1 MCGIAGVID
10 CSHTHS
16 EQDLLAAATKMAATL
31 HHRGPDRGGAWTAP
45 SAGVALGFRR
55 LAVVDLSDTGD
66 QPMLSASGRFAIV
79 FNGEIYN
86 HAQLRTD
93 LVAAGSQFRGRSD
106 TEVML
111 EAISCWGLDKAV
123 ERFNGMFAFALWDTK
138 THSLHLAIDRI
149 GEKPLYWAW
158 CGNTFLFGSE
168 LKALR
173 AHPDFRPEL
182 DRDALTLFL
191 RYGNVPAP
199 FSIYKRVSKVIAGSV
214 VEVYPGE
221 RTVNSRRYWSLSDVA
236 TSALA
241 NPLADP
247 RSEIVARTEQ
257 LLTDAVRIRM
267 IADVPLGA
275 FLSGG
280 LDSSTVVAL
289 MAATT
294 PRPVKTFTVGFEL
307 GTHNEA
313 QHAAAVA
320 AVLGTEHTEI
330 YVTAADAMAI
340 IPQLPTIYDE
350 PFADTSQ
357 IPTFLVSA
365 LARQSVT
372 VTLSGDGGDEVFG
385 GYNRYRIDPLLKR
398 LRRLPH
404 PLRTASASAL
414 KAFGSPRLGALIDTI
429 DTWMPRPLSVGAPAQ
444 KLQKLADLLSIQDLD
459 EVHKH
464 LISHWR
470 DPEAVVAGGK
480 EPETQLSI
488 AHARPTM
495 PYASLEMMYLDTL
508 SYLPDDILV
517 KLDRASMAVSLEARA
532 PYLDHRL
539 IELAW
544 RIPHSLRV
552 GKGPSKPLLRS
563 ILEKHVPSAL
573 IDRPKMGFTLPV
585 HEWLR
590 GPLRGWAE
598 DLLDPALLKRQ
609 GYLDPI
615 AIRDVW
621 QRHLMRK
628 ENSEDRLWAVLMF
641 QAWSCA
647 QPN

>member
-1 MCGIAGVID
+1 MCGITGVID
-10 CSHTHS
+10 PSRTYS
-16 EQDLLAAATKMAATL
+16 EQDLVATATKMAATL
-31 HHRGPDRGGAWTAP
+31 QHRGPDRGGVWTAR
-45 SAGVALGFRR
+45 SAGIALGFRR
-55 LAVVDLSDTGD
+55 LAIVDLSDTGD
-66 QPMLSASGRFAIV
+66 QPMVSSSGRFVIV

-86 HAQLRTD
+86 HVQLRTD
-93 LVAAGSQFRGRSD
+93 LVATGSQFRGTSD

-111 EAISCWGLDKAV
+111 EAISCWGLDKAL
-123 ERFNGMFAFALWDTK
+123 ERFNGMFAFAVWDMK

-158 CGNTFLFGSE
+158 CGDTFIFGSE

-199 FSIYKRVSKVIAGSV
+199 FSIYKGVSKVLAGSV
-214 VEVYPGE
+214 AEIHPGE
-221 RTVNSRRYWSLSDVA
+221 RRVNSRRYWSLSDVA
-236 TSALA
+236 TNGLA
-241 NPLADP
+241 NPLTDT
-247 RSEIVARTEQ
+247 RSEIVARTGE

-280 LDSSTVVAL
+280 VDSSTVVAL
-289 MAATT
+289 MAAAT

-307 GTHNEA
+307 DTHNEA

-340 IPQLPTIYDE
+340 VPQLPTIYDE

-365 LARQSVT
+365 LARRSVT

-414 KAFGSPRLGALIDTI
+414 KAFGSPRLGAFIDTV
-429 DTWMPRPLSVGAPAQ
+429 DTRMPRPLSVGAPAQ

-464 LISHWR
+464 LISHWQ
-470 DPEAVVAGGK
+470 DPEALVAGGK
-480 EPETQLSI
+480 EPETQLSL
-488 AHARPTM
+488 AHARPLM
-495 PYASLEMMYLDTL
+495 PSASLEMMYLDML
-508 SYLPDDILV
+508 SYLPDGILV

-544 RIPHSLRV
+544 RIPHGLRV

-563 ILEKHVPSAL
+563 ILDKHVPSAL
-573 IDRPKMGFTLPV
+573 VDRPKMGFTLPV
-585 HEWLR
+585 HDWLR
-590 GPLRGWAE
+590 GPLRAWAE

-615 AIRDVW
+615 AVQDVW
-621 QRHLMRK
+621 QRHLKRK

-641 QAWSCA
+641 QAWSGT